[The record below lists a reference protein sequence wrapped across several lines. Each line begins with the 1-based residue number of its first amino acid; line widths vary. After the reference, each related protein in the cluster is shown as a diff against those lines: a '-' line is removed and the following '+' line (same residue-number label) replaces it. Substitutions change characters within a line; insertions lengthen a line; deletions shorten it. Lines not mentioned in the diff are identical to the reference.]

1 MSEENQISVRRVMV
15 VGYGTMGRG
24 IALSFARAGFET
36 TVLSR
41 DPARHGALPHGM
53 RATAEPPAEAPDL
66 IIESVP
72 EEIPLKHA
80 LFAQLEAC
88 YGTDAHGAGCG
99 HAHLDEQGP
108 ILGTN
113 TSGLAIE
120 EIAAPLS
127 EGSRAR
133 FMAIHYMQPADT
145 LPMVECAMLEE
156 TRPEVAGRAQAA
168 LERSGKQVIMLR
180 KPVVGFLINRL
191 QHAVLHEAY
200 HLIEEGIVTVEDVDA
215 FARTLFGPR
224 MCITGLIEQKDL
236 SGLSV
241 HALAQQSIV
250 PALHHSA
257 EPNRMVQ
264 AMIAGGDTGAA
275 SGKGFY
281 DWRDRD
287 APARAAEAKAQMA
300 HLIDFLG
307 KLREGD
313 DGQAATG
320 TAG

>member
-1 MSEENQISVRRVMV
+1 MSNDTQQPIRRVMV

-36 TVLSR
+36 TVMSR
-41 DPARHGALPHGM
+41 DPSRHGALPHGM
-53 RATAEPPAEAPDL
+53 TAVADPPAEAPDL

-72 EEIPLKHA
+72 EETPLKHA
-80 LFAQLEAC
+80 LFAQLESC
-88 YGTDAHGAGCG
+88 YGTGSG
-99 HAHLDEQGP
+99 GP

-113 TSGLAIE
+113 TSGLPIE

-127 EGSRAR
+127 EGSRSR

-156 TRPEVAGRAQAA
+156 TLPEVAERAQAA

-180 KPVVGFLINRL
+180 RPVIGFLINRL

-257 EPNRMVQ
+257 EPNKMVQ
-264 AMIAGGDTGAA
+264 AMIAGGDIGAA

-281 DWRDRD
+281 NWRERD
-287 APARAAEAKAQMA
+287 ATARAAEAKAQMGQ
-300 HLIDFLG
+300 LIDFLAA
-307 KLREGD
+307 LRKSD
-313 DGQAATG
+313 DGETATG
-320 TAG
+320 AEG

>member
-1 MSEENQISVRRVMV
+1 MNEKHEHSVRRVMV

-36 TVLSR
+36 IVLSR
-41 DPARHGALPHGM
+41 NPARHGTLPHCM
-53 RATAEPPAEAPDL
+53 TAVSEPPTEAPDL

-72 EEIPLKHA
+72 EEISLKHA

-88 YGTDAHGAGCG
+88 YGTGAQ
-99 HAHLDEQGP
+99 DI

-113 TSGLAIE
+113 TSGLPIE
-120 EIAAPLS
+120 KIAAPLS
-127 EGSRAR
+127 QGNRKHFLAT
-133 FMAIHYMQPADT
+133 HYMQPADT

-156 TRPEVAGRAQAA
+156 TLPEVADRARTA
-168 LERSGKQVIMLR
+168 LEQSGKQVIMLR
-180 KPVVGFLINRL
+180 KPVIGFLINRL

-200 HLIEEGIVTVEDVDA
+200 HLIEEGVVTVEDVDA

-236 SGLSV
+236 SGLGV

-257 EPNRMVQ
+257 EPNPMVQ

-281 DWRDRD
+281 DWQNRD
-287 APARAAEAKAQMA
+287 AIARADEAKAQMA
-300 HLIDFLG
+300 QLIDFLARL
-307 KLREGD
+307 KKD
-313 DGQAATG
+313 NDGQATTG
-320 TAG
+320 SAG

>member
-1 MSEENQISVRRVMV
+1 MSEETQQSVRRVMV
-15 VGYGTMGRG
+15 VGYGVMGRG
-24 IALSFARAGFET
+24 IAVSFARAGFET
-36 TVLSR
+36 IVLSR
-41 DPARHGALPHGM
+41 DPARHGALPHGI
-53 RATAEPPAEAPDL
+53 TAVGEPPAEAPDL

-72 EEIPLKHA
+72 EEMPLKHA

-88 YGTDAHGAGCG
+88 YGTAAP
-99 HAHLDEQGP
+99 GP

-156 TRPEVAGRAQAA
+156 TLPEVADRARAA
-168 LERSGKQVIMLR
+168 LEKSGKQVIMLR
-180 KPVVGFLINRL
+180 KPVIGFLINRL

-241 HALAQQSIV
+241 HALAQRSIV

-275 SGKGFY
+275 AGKGFY

-287 APARAAEAKAQMA
+287 ASARAASAKAQMGQ
-300 HLIDFLG
+300 LIDFLT
-307 KLREGD
+307 KLKEGD
-313 DGQAATG
+313 DGQTAANTTG
-320 TAG
+320 